1 MSITFINLSGYR
13 FVELKNLEALQQE
26 LRLFCHKLNLKGTI
40 LLSPEGINFFL
51 AGVRE
56 ATDGFLE
63 ELRKISGLEGITA
76 KESLS
81 DTQPFRR
88 MLIKIKK
95 EIIAF
100 GIEGIDPTNAPTQK
114 IAPPVLKKWLDEGR
128 LVTLLDT
135 RNDYEIRLGTFR
147 GAVPAGINHFR
158 KFPEAVKKM
167 PVELKEQPLVMFCTG
182 GIRCEKAGPFM
193 EREGFKQVY
202 QLEGGILDYFK
213 ECGGAHYD
221 GECFVFDRRVGVD
234 PMLQETSTILCFK
247 CQMPLTTED
256 QADPRYV
263 IEESCP
269 FCFGREVKKRAPRP
283 RKSRLAKKT
292 ARSTSTNQLT

>member
-1 MSITFINLSGYR
+1 MTTFINLSGYR
-13 FVELKNLEALQQE
+13 FAGLKNLEPLQQE
-26 LRLFCHKLNLKGTI
+26 LRVLCHRLSLKGTI

-56 ATDGFLE
+56 AVDEFLA
-63 ELRKISGLEGITA
+63 ELGKIPGLEGITA

-81 DTQPFRR
+81 DEQPFRR
-88 MLIKIKK
+88 MLLKIKK

-100 GIEGIDPTNAPTQK
+100 GIDGIDPVGAPTKK
-114 IAPPVLKKWLDEGR
+114 IAPHVLKEWLDAGKS
-128 LVTLLDT
+128 VTLLDT
-135 RNDYEIRLGTFR
+135 RNDYEIRLGTFC
-147 GAVPAGINHFR
+147 GALPAGINHFR
-158 KFPEAVKKM
+158 KFPEAVQKM
-167 PVELKEQPLVMFCTG
+167 PAELKEQPMVMFCTG

-193 EREGFKQVY
+193 EREGFKKVY

-247 CQMPLTTED
+247 CQMPLTNED

-263 IEESCP
+263 LEKSCP
-269 FCFGREVKKRAPRP
+269 FCFGREVKKKAPKP
-283 RKSRLAKKT
+283 RKSRLLKK
-292 ARSTSTNQLT
+292 ANRL